1 MVIKKIAENEEI
13 IDDDTKVAEDL
24 NNFLKIVD
32 IRGNHYTVENVENVS
47 NPVDKAITKSEFHP
61 LILF

>member
-1 MVIKKIAENEEI
+1 MIIKKIAENEEI

-32 IRGNHYTVENVENVS
+32 IRGNHYTVENVENGS
-47 NPVDKAITKSEFHP
+47 DSVDKAIKKSEFHP

>member
-13 IDDDTKVAEDL
+13 IDGDTKVAEDL
-24 NNFLKIVD
+24 NIFLKIVD
-32 IRGNHYTVENVENVS
+32 IRGNHYTVENVENIS
-47 NPVDKAITKSEFHP
+47 DPFDKAIKESEFHP